1 MNKQERFIL
10 LWQKYLDDEKMS
22 VAEIRQLRTLI
33 HDNQNLLQIN
43 ESIAR
48 LFIEQTEVYA
58 SPETDIVEIFNE
70 TWDKLQEEE
79 PEVQP
84 EVHLMNT
91 QPRRHWWKW
100 AAAALL
106 LLTGSTAAYR
116 LLKQDPA
123 PKLAK
128 NTAAQESI
136 RPGTNKAILTLA
148 DGSTITLNDAKN
160 GALATQGTT
169 QVVKL
174 ANGQL
179 AYQQQSGP
187 AAANLF
193 NTISTPRG
201 GRYHITLPD
210 GTKVWL
216 NAASRLHYPTAF
228 NGSQREVTLS
238 GEAYFEI
245 AENASQPFF
254 VNLDNMQVQVLGT
267 SFNIMAYSDEEAV
280 QTTLLQG
287 KVKVNAPAADA
298 QDKQKILVPG
308 QCASLFRN
316 GILKVQ
322 NNVNTEETI
331 AWKNDLIQFA
341 GTDVRAAMRMI
352 ARWYDV
358 EIEYKGDV
366 PNAHFRGGLSS
377 DASIEKLLNM
387 MQQTGE
393 VHFQVSGRKIIVS
406 P

>member
-1 MNKQERFIL
+1 MNKQELFTA
-10 LWQKYLDDEKMS
+10 LWQKYLNDEKMS
-22 VAEIRQLRTLI
+22 AAEIRQLRALI
-33 HDNQNLLQIN
+33 HDNENLQHLDL
-43 ESIAR
+43 SIAE
-48 LFIEQTEVYA
+48 LFMKQTEMYA
-58 SPETDIVEIFNE
+58 APETDIAGIFHE
-70 TWDKLQEEE
+70 TWKKLQNATPVVET
-79 PEVQP
+79 EVIT
-84 EVHLMNT
+84 MNM
-91 QPRRHWWKW
+91 PVRRHWWKW
-100 AAAALL
+100 AAAAVLL
-106 LLTGSTAAYR
+106 LVAGTGAYR
-116 LLKQDPA
+116 LLKNEPLRNMAQA
-123 PKLAK
+123 PVTPEA
-128 NTAAQESI
+128 I
-136 RPGTNKAILTLA
+136 RPGSNKAVLTLA
-148 DGSTITLNDAKN
+148 DGSTITLDDVRNGELAK
-160 GALATQGTT
+160 QGNT

-179 AYQQQSGP
+179 AYQQQSG
-187 AAANLF
+187 AATANLF
-193 NTISTPRG
+193 NIISTPRG

-216 NAASRLHYPTAF
+216 NAASRLRYPTAF

-287 KVKVNAPAADA
+287 KVKVNATAADV

-316 GILKVQ
+316 GTLKVQ
-322 NNVNTEETI
+322 NNVNTEEVI

-341 GTDVRAAMRMI
+341 GTDVRSAMRMI

-358 EIEYKGDV
+358 EIEYRGEV

-377 DASIEKLLNM
+377 DASIEKLLDM

-393 VHFQVSGRKIIVS
+393 VHFKVSGRKIIVS